1 MPPSYEVTYFDA
13 AGRAEPIR
21 VMLHAAG
28 VDFKDNRFKG
38 PDWPAV
44 KQTTPLGAVPTLKI
58 DDVTY
63 CQSLVGP
70 MYCQCAFFLGE
81 YLH

>member
-1 MPPSYEVTYFDA
+1 MPSYEITYFDA

-28 VDFKDNRFKG
+28 VEFTDIRFKG
-38 PDWPAV
+38 PEWPV
-44 KQTTPLGAVPTLKI
+44 IKPTTPLGAVPTLKI
-58 DDVTY
+58 DDVTF

-70 MYCQCAFFLGE
+70 NCFEFEYFL
-81 YLH
+81 